1 VTAFWTKVNI
11 TGAASCWPWKGYK
24 RPNNGYAMF
33 GENGSRT
40 LVHRYAYQLVR
51 GSIPERLMVLHS
63 CDNKSCCNP
72 MHLRVGSIRDN
83 TDDALERGQF
93 YNAARIRA
101 KLSEEEVK
109 YIRKMPLPQDD
120 LAHMFGVTQGTIS
133 RIKSGARQGA
143 VK

>member
-1 VTAFWTKVNI
+1 
-11 TGAASCWPWKGYK
+11 
-24 RPNNGYAMF
+24 
-33 GENGSRT
+33 
-40 LVHRYAYQLVR
+40 
-51 GSIPERLMVLHS
+51 
-63 CDNKSCCNP
+63 